1 MSGRKQNITL
11 PKLTNVDLPHLAVF
25 AKHKHFYDFFDKTGE
40 LVNFH
45 AEIQNEL
52 LTAYHNLFDPYYH
65 YQRTCAACVAG
76 FLTLA
81 YRQYLGKYGN

>member
-1 MSGRKQNITL
+1 MSGQKKNTTL
-11 PKLTNVDLPHLAVF
+11 QKSTNADTPHLAVF
-25 AKHKHFYDFFDKTGE
+25 AKHRHFYDFFDKTGE

-45 AEIQNEL
+45 AEIQEEL
-52 LTAYHNLFDPYYH
+52 LTAYRYLFDTYYH

-81 YRQYLGKYGN
+81 YRQYLKYGK